1 MRMRR
6 LIIIIVVLVIV
17 AVVVCVGGSQIANRM
32 APNLGTPAPAT
43 TPTALQVVIKARGE
57 VVPAEQEQV
66 SFRSGGIVDQV
77 LAAEGDVVEAGAL
90 LAVLDTSDLA
100 AAMQNAEDVLALQE
114 ASLTKLKVPATE
126 EDIAAAEA
134 ELASAQATLTDLLA
148 LPDEE
153 AIDLARIALEQA
165 RNSLWSAQVQRDSLP
180 AGPSR
185 KQAEAV
191 VANAELAVR
200 IAEIEYEQA
209 QKGADATQLAAARSR
224 VAQAQATLSKLKA
237 GPSEEDLRAAELAVQ
252 QAENQLDQA
261 RWSPDEVE
269 LRAPFSGTLVS
280 FDLHEGDFV
289 TAGAPVATLADLSE
303 FVVKTTD
310 LDEWGVAR
318 IAADQPV
325 KLVFTAFEDKTLY
338 GTVTDIAEQP
348 TTLSTGDV
356 AYAVT
361 IALDDQDPELRWG
374 MTARVEFE
382 EAE

>member
-6 LIIIIVVLVIV
+6 LIIIIVVLAIV
-17 AVVVCVGGSQIANRM
+17 AVAVCVGGGQIARKM
-32 APNLGTPAPAT
+32 APSLGTPTPEA
-43 TPTALQVVIKARGE
+43 TPTALQTIIKARGE
-57 VVPAEQEQV
+57 VQPAQQEQA
-66 SFRSGGIVDQV
+66 SFRASGTVAQV
-77 LAAEGDVVEAGAL
+77 LVAEGDVVEEGEP
-90 LAVLDTSDLA
+90 LAVLDTADLEA
-100 AAMQNAEDVLALQE
+100 AVQNAEDALALQE
-114 ASLTKLKVPATE
+114 ASLAKLKVPAAE
-126 EDIAAAEA
+126 EDITAAEA
-134 ELASAQATLTDLLA
+134 ELASAQAALADLLA

-153 AIDLARIALEQA
+153 AIELARIALEQA

-180 AGPSR
+180 GSPAR
-185 KQAEAV
+185 KQAEAA

-200 IAEIEYEQA
+200 IAEIEYERA

-224 VAQAQATLSKLKA
+224 VAQAQATLAKLKA
-237 GPSEEDLRAAELAVQ
+237 GPSEEDLHAAKLAVQ
-252 QAENQLDQA
+252 QAEHQLEQA

-318 IAADQPV
+318 IAVDQPV
-325 KLVFTAFEDKTLY
+325 KLVFTAFEDKTLS
-338 GTVTDIAEQP
+338 GTVTDIASQP
-348 TTLSTGDV
+348 TTLPAGDV
-356 AYAVT
+356 AYTVT
-361 IALDDQDPELRWG
+361 IALDRQDPELRWG